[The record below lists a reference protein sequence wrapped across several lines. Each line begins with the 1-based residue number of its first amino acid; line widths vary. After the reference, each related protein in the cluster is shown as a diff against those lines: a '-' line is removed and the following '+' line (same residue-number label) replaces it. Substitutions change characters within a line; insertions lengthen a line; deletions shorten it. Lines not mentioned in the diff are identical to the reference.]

1 MKSDVEAIKERLQ
14 VADVIGS
21 YIKLEKA
28 GKNFKARCPFHNEK
42 TPSFFISPDRGTYHC
57 FGCPA
62 KGDIFTFVQEF
73 EGIDFHSALKL
84 LADRAGIKL
93 SNTKEDPKR
102 REEKDTL
109 FEIMEAATKFYEERL
124 AQKKDALEYLMGRGL
139 EAETVSKFR
148 LGYAPSD
155 WRELHGHL
163 TQIGFSEVLIEKA
176 GLIKKAERKDGTL
189 GYYDRFRGRIMFPID
204 DASGRVIAFTGR
216 IFEKPANTEVEPA
229 KYVNSPETPLF
240 QKSEV
245 LYGFDK
251 AKDSIRRH
259 NFVIVVEGQMDALMS
274 HQAGYGNTVA
284 ISGTALTDMHLAR
297 IKRLSENMVLA
308 LDKDTAGI
316 AATSRSAV
324 AALKAGF
331 DVKVATIA
339 SGKDP
344 ADLIKEDATAWKGV
358 IRESKHVIEFL
369 LDVAASYGYDER
381 KFKREASK
389 LVLPYVRLIN
399 SSVDRSHFVQVV
411 ARKLGVTPTII
422 EEELRL
428 LPSDKEQATRA
439 TTYETKE
446 STQPGS
452 DRVRER
458 EEEVLHHLLAV
469 IAYLKGVHDE
479 ALKPILTE
487 LKVLVPNYE
496 EVQERER
503 EVLSPM
509 IFRAETMYQDHEKAL
524 ADAHDL
530 LIRFKLAVLKK
541 ERDQLKSA
549 LTKQQPAKESAELL
563 KRYQVLVREVD
574 QLSRQVSES
583 GILI

>member
-1 MKSDVEAIKERLQ
+1 
-14 VADVIGS
+14 
-21 YIKLEKA
+21 
-28 GKNFKARCPFHNEK
+28 
-42 TPSFFISPDRGTYHC
+42 
-57 FGCPA
+57 
-62 KGDIFTFVQEF
+62 
-73 EGIDFHSALKL
+73 
-84 LADRAGIKL
+84 
-93 SNTKEDPKR
+93 
-102 REEKDTL
+102 
-109 FEIMEAATKFYEERL
+109 
-124 AQKKDALEYLMGRGL
+124 
-139 EAETVSKFR
+139 
-148 LGYAPSD
+148 
-155 WRELHGHL
+155 
-163 TQIGFSEVLIEKA
+163 
-176 GLIKKAERKDGTL
+176 
-189 GYYDRFRGRIMFPID
+189 
-204 DASGRVIAFTGR
+204 
-216 IFEKPANTEVEPA
+216 
-229 KYVNSPETPLF
+229 
-240 QKSEV
+240 
-245 LYGFDK
+245 
-251 AKDSIRRH
+251 
-259 NFVIVVEGQMDALMS
+259 
-274 HQAGYGNTVA
+274 
-284 ISGTALTDMHLAR
+284 
-297 IKRLSENMVLA
+297 
-308 LDKDTAGI
+308 
-316 AATSRSAV
+316 
-324 AALKAGF
+324 
-331 DVKVATIA
+331 
-339 SGKDP
+339 
-344 ADLIKEDATAWKGV
+344 
-358 IRESKHVIEFL
+358 VIEFL